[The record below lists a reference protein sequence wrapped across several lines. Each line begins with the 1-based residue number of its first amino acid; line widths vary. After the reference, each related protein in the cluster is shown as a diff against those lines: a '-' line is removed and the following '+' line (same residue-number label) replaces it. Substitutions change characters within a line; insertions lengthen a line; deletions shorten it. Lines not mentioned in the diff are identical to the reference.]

1 MMDPHQREQARLSL
15 LRILSLNPT
24 AYGMTVPLLRQYLRA
39 EGSNL
44 TPAEVEAELVYLE
57 DKTFVTRPGKQIS
70 PENVCFRVTA
80 AGRDYLATQG
90 F

>member
-15 LRILSLNPT
+15 LRILALNPT
-24 AYGMTVPLLRQYLRA
+24 TYGVTVPLLRQYLRA

-44 TPAEVEAELVYLE
+44 TPAEVESELLYLE
-57 DKTFVTRPGKQIS
+57 DKGFVVRPVKEVS
-70 PENVCFRVTA
+70 PENASFRVTA
-80 AGRDYLATQG
+80 AGRDFTASQG